1 MKTHTMNYNDPTS
14 VMKDFHWNVF
24 RPGLVNMKVAVGDAV
39 LLTAKEAVSSRYQD
53 DVVYA
58 VAMIGTVKEAYIE
71 EGNVSSDCNI
81 PAHAFANE
89 GPTHLV
95 EWKDGPLEIDSDF
108 SCVQGGY
115 IAVDDRAEILSQ
127 LALV

>member
-1 MKTHTMNYNDPTS
+1 MKTHTMNYKDPTS
-14 VMKDFHWNVF
+14 VLKDFHWGVF
-24 RPGLVNMKVAVGDAV
+24 RPGIVNMKVEEGDAI
-39 LLTAKEAVSSRYQD
+39 LLTSKEAVSSRDQGEIT
-53 DVVYA
+53 YA
-58 VAMIGTVKEAYIE
+58 CAMIGKVVAVDVADVDLKPHQYAVT
-71 EGNVSSDCNI
+71 
-81 PAHAFANE
+81 

-95 EWKDGPLEIDSDF
+95 EWKDGPMEVSPNF

>member
-14 VMKDFHWNVF
+14 VLKDYHWGVF
-24 RPGLVNMKVAVGDAV
+24 RPGIVNMKVEEGDAI
-39 LLTAKEAVSSRYQD
+39 LLTAKELNERSSRAQGSVD
-53 DVVYA
+53 YA
-58 VAMIGTVKEAYIE
+58 CAMIGRVYEVD
-71 EGNVSSDCNI
+71 VSDANLK
-81 PAHAFANE
+81 AHQYAGS

-95 EWKDGPLEIDSDF
+95 DWKAAPMEISPDF

-115 IAVDDRAEILSQ
+115 ICIDDRAEILSQ